1 MSNQNEPAYPTQEV
15 RDINGNGII
24 EGCYGL
30 TKREL
35 FAAMAMQSLF
45 SQPSLHLNHKDV
57 VKNVCES
64 SVKIADALLEALK

>member
-1 MSNQNEPAYPTQEV
+1 MKNETAFPFEGGTNNA
-15 RDINGNGII
+15 I
-24 EGCYGL
+24 EPSLGL

-35 FAAMAMQSLF
+35 IAAMAMQALF
-45 SQPSLHLNHKDV
+45 SQPSLQLNHKDV